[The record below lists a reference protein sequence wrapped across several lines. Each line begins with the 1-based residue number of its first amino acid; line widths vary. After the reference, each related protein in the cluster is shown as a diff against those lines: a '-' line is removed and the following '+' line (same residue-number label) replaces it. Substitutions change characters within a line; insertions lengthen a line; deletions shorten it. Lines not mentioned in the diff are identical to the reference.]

1 MLKAMGTTMS
11 PRLSLRQAPSL
22 ALTPELRQA
31 IRMLQMPS
39 IELIQHVDQELE
51 LNPLLD
57 RLDSPAPAAEP
68 AGSSKATATTGGEEG
83 GYERWSSG
91 TGGEDDAMPER
102 DVPSRMASLREHLA
116 TQIAT
121 DLLDPGDRVIALA
134 LLEGLDEAGYLTS
147 GIADLAQ
154 RLGAAQERILSLLPR
169 LQQLDP
175 PGVFAR
181 SLAECLGAQ
190 LADRG
195 LLDEAMSRLLQNLD
209 LVAGGDFERL
219 ARLVGVDGPALRRM
233 LTMLRRLDPK
243 PGLAFEPVTAE
254 AVVPDVL
261 MQSRPGGGWTVELN
275 PDTLPKLIV
284 NRRYHAELVRTAR
297 GAEARSYLADRLAS
311 AKWLVRA
318 LDQRART
325 ILKVASEIVRRQD
338 GFFVHGVEQLKPLV
352 LRDVAAAVKLHES
365 TVSRATSNKF
375 MATPR
380 GTFELRYFFATALP
394 SGAAGE
400 GVAAEAVKSR
410 IRELIDRESPEATLS
425 DDRLVELLRVGGVE
439 IARRTVAKYR
449 ETLRIPSS
457 VERRRRNAF
466 GR

>member
-1 MLKAMGTTMS
+1 MATTIG

-31 IRMLQMPS
+31 IRILQMAS
-39 IELIQHVDQELE
+39 IELTQHVEQELE
-51 LNPLLD
+51 LNPLLERVD
-57 RLDSPAPAAEP
+57 APTPVVEAPASTEP
-68 AGSSKATATTGGEEG
+68 ASSSGEDSDF
-83 GYERWSSG
+83 ERWSL
-91 TGGEDDAMPER
+91 TGGGDGLGSER
-102 DVPSRMASLREHLA
+102 EMPSRGASLREHLA

-121 DLLDPGDRVIALA
+121 DLSDPRDRVIALA
-134 LLEGLDEAGYLTS
+134 LLDGLDEAGYLVS
-147 GIADLAQ
+147 DLAELAR
-154 RLGAAQERILSLLPR
+154 RLGTPEQRIRSLLPR

-195 LLDEAMSRLLQNLD
+195 LLDEATSRLLQHLN
-209 LVAGGDFERL
+209 LVASGDFERL
-219 ARLVGVDGPALRRM
+219 ARLVGADGPALRQM
-233 LTMLRRLDPK
+233 LAKLRRLDPK

-254 AVVPDVL
+254 PLVPDVL
-261 MQSRPGGGWTVELN
+261 MQPLPGGGWTVELN

-284 NRRYHAELVRTAR
+284 NRRYHAELVRATR
-297 GAEARSYLADRLAS
+297 SAEARGYVADRFAS

-318 LDQRART
+318 LDQRAWT

-338 GFFVHGVEQLKPLV
+338 GFFAHGVAHLKPLV
-352 LRDVAAAVKLHES
+352 LRDVAAAVRVHES

-394 SGAAGE
+394 KGSAGE
-400 GVAAEAVKSR
+400 SVAAEVVRSR
-410 IRELIDRESPEATLS
+410 IRELIERENPKETLS
-425 DDRLVELLRVGGVE
+425 DDRLVELLREGGVE
-439 IARRTVAKYR
+439 IARRTVTKYR
-449 ETLRIPSS
+449 ERLRIPSS
-457 VERRRRNAF
+457 VERRRRNTF
-466 GR
+466 GW

>member
-1 MLKAMGTTMS
+1 MGTTMG

-31 IRMLQMPS
+31 IRILQMPS

-51 LNPLLD
+51 LNPLLE
-57 RLDSPAPAAEP
+57 RVESPAEP
-68 AGSSKATATTGGEEG
+68 AGSPEATATPEGDEG
-83 GYERWSSG
+83 GYEGWSA
-91 TGGEDDAMPER
+91 TGGEDDAPPGR
-102 DVPSRMASLREHLA
+102 DVPSRMLSLREHLA

-121 DLLDPGDRVIALA
+121 DLLDPSDRMIALT

-147 GIADLAQ
+147 GIADLVQ
-154 RLGAAQERILSLLPR
+154 RLGASEEQILSLLPR

-195 LLDEAMSRLLQNLD
+195 LLDEAMSRLLQHLD
-209 LVAGGDFERL
+209 LVAAGDFDGL
-219 ARLVGVDGPALRRM
+219 ARLVGVDGPGLRHM

-243 PGLAFEPVTAE
+243 PGVAFEPVTAE
-254 AVVPDVL
+254 ALVPDVL
-261 MQSRPGGGWTVELN
+261 MQPRPNGGWTVELN

-297 GAEARSYLADRLAS
+297 GTEARSYFADRLAS

-338 GFFVHGVEQLKPLV
+338 GFFVHGVRQLKPLV
-352 LRDVAAAVKLHES
+352 LRDVAAAVTLHES

-400 GVAAEAVKSR
+400 GVTAEAVKNR
-410 IRELIDRESPEATLS
+410 IRELIERESPEATLS
-425 DDRLVELLRVGGVE
+425 DDRLVELLRKGGVE

-466 GR
+466 G

>member
-1 MLKAMGTTMS
+1 MGTGIG

-31 IRMLQMPS
+31 IRILQMPS
-39 IELIQHVDQELE
+39 TELIQHVEQELE
-51 LNPLLD
+51 LNPLLERAD
-57 RLDSPAPAAEP
+57 PPAPPLEP
-68 AGSSKATATTGGEEG
+68 ASPPHAASTDEGEEG
-83 GYERWSSG
+83 GGFAERWIGGPVGDEESG
-91 TGGEDDAMPER
+91 REVAARGL
-102 DVPSRMASLREHLA
+102 SLRDHLA

-121 DLLDPGDRVIALA
+121 DIPDPRDRVIALA
-134 LLEGLDEAGYLTS
+134 LLEALDEAGYVS
-147 GIADLAQ
+147 ADVADLAR
-154 RLGAAQERILSLLPR
+154 RLGAPEQRVLALLPR

-181 SLAECLGAQ
+181 SLSECLGAQ
-190 LADRG
+190 LIDRG
-195 LLDEAMSRLLQNLD
+195 LMDEPMARLLAHLD
-209 LVAGGDFERL
+209 LVAGSDFDGL
-219 ARLVGVDGPALRRM
+219 AARVSVDRPTLKRM
-233 LTMLRRLDPK
+233 LAGLRRLDPK
-243 PGLAFEPVTAE
+243 PGLAFDPATAE
-254 AVVPDVL
+254 TLVPDVL
-261 MQSRPGGGWTVELN
+261 MQPRPGGGWMVELN
-275 PDTLPKLIV
+275 PETLPRLIV

-297 GAEARSYLADRLAS
+297 GSEARSYVSDRLAS

-338 GFFVHGVEQLKPLV
+338 GFFLHGVERLKPLV

-394 SGAAGE
+394 AGGE
-400 GVAAEAVKSR
+400 GESIAAEAVKRR
-410 IRELIDRESPEATLS
+410 IRELIEQEDAKATLS
-425 DDRLVELLRVGGVE
+425 DDRLVELLREGGVE

-449 ETLRIPSS
+449 EALRIPSS
-457 VERRRRNAF
+457 VERRRRKAF
-466 GR
+466 GG